1 MDLKRKLQM
10 RKTLAYHVFCTR
22 STLPRGIFLVRI
34 CGLIEILKIHV
45 MIARTDSLTVWDSF
59 VVF

>member
-1 MDLKRKLQM
+1 M

-22 STLPRGIFLVRI
+22 STLPQGIFLVRI

-45 MIARTDSLTVWDSF
+45 MIARTAQLCV
-59 VVF
+59 